1 MACDYVRIARM
12 VLRVFRMARQRIF
25 NAIEASILWME
36 SAMKVLDSD
45 QWVQNNFSGCDL
57 GDKRLDKRLITIA
70 TGMLANPEGSIPK
83 QNSDWSDVKAAY
95 RFFDNER
102 GTFDGVAQPHWE
114 LTRKTKPG
122 KYLLIC
128 DTTDIDEIQ
137 HKSTTGL
144 GILGN
149 GMGKG
154 VQLHSCLTYNLD
166 EKQIVGSAGAL
177 LYYRKRVKKDET
189 RKQRL
194 ARTRESDVW
203 GNLVD
208 QIGQAPNGSQWIH
221 VWDRGGDN
229 FEAMCH
235 VKLNNNDWIIRAS
248 QMSRNVLVQGEIMRM
263 KDVIKTAVKTG
274 SYKINLRGRDGA
286 IARIAEVDVFVAKVT
301 YFRPLMCSKWLKKCG
316 IAELPMNVVIVQ
328 ETNPLKGAKP
338 IQWVLLTSL
347 PVTSFEQAMEVIDS
361 YDHRWLIEEYHKVMK
376 TGCSLEERAL
386 RTAERLEPLIALISV
401 IGTRLLQLKL
411 VGRNQPEVKAS
422 TYVPSSWMKCLKL
435 ARPKCNLTEMT
446 VYQFF
451 RELAKLGGF
460 LARKCDKEPGW
471 QTIWAGH
478 QKMQAWLQGMRL
490 ANAI

>member
-1 MACDYVRIARM
+1 MACDDGCRARM
-12 VLRVFRMARQRIF
+12 VLHVFHMALQRIF
-25 NAIEASILWME
+25 NAIVASILRME

-45 QWVQNNFSGCDL
+45 QWVQTNFDGCDL
-57 GDKRLDKRLITIA
+57 GDKRLDKRLTKIA
-70 TGMLANPEGSIPK
+70 TGMLANPDGSIPK

-95 RFFDNER
+95 RFFDNECC
-102 GTFDGVAQPHWE
+102 TFNGVAQTHWE
-114 LTRKTKPG
+114 LTRNTKPG

-128 DTTDIDEIQ
+128 DTTDIDQIQ

-154 VQLHSCLTYNLD
+154 VQLHSCLTFNLD
-166 EKQIVGSAGAL
+166 EKQIVGSTGAL

-189 RKQRL
+189 RSQRL

-208 QIGQAPNGSQWIH
+208 EIGHAPNGSQWVY

-235 VKLNNNDWIIRAS
+235 VKLSKNDWIIRAS
-248 QMSRNVLVQGEIMRM
+248 QMSRNVLVGEETIRM

-274 SYKINLRGRDGA
+274 SYKINLRGRAGA
-286 IARIAEVDVFVAKVT
+286 LARIAEVDVFVARVT
-301 YFRPLMCSKWLKKCG
+301 YPRPSVCSKWVRKCG
-316 IAELPMNVVIVQ
+316 IDKLLMNVVIVQ
-328 ETNPLKGAKP
+328 ETNPSKGAKP
-338 IQWVLLTSL
+338 ILWVLLTSL
-347 PVTSFEQAMEVIDS
+347 PVTSFLEAKEVIES
-361 YDHRWLIEEYHKVMK
+361 YEHRWLIEEYHKVMK

-386 RTAERLEPLIALISV
+386 RTADRLEPLIALTSV

-411 VGRNQPEVKAS
+411 VGRNQPEAKAL
-422 TYVPSSWMKCLKL
+422 THVPSSWMKCLKL
-435 ARPKCNLTEMT
+435 ARPKCNLTGMT

-460 LARKCDKEPGW
+460 LARKCDGEPGW

-490 ANAI
+490 VDAI